1 MSAKRTYRD
10 INFVF
15 TYNNYTEEDVER
27 ICQLA
32 ILGDKVRYIAYGREV
47 APTTGTIHLQGFLQM
62 KERQTISGV
71 RRITG
76 IPYVRFMEGNFEQ
89 NDDYCSK
96 VSHLHEVGKRVG
108 SGRGKRTDLQDF
120 WELVKSGM
128 SDLEL
133 MEADFKTY
141 SRCMKS
147 VDRYRSLNKPTRNG
161 QTSLEVFLFYGQ
173 PGTGKTELALSQ
185 FEDSYRLPI
194 GRGFW
199 LTPSAVGKKHIVIDE
214 FKSNIGLSDLLQILD
229 KYPIEV
235 ERKGDHLWWCPDTI
249 IITTNRSPWDW
260 YNYNDRDFEREALFR
275 RIDYCYKFDKNTDK
289 IPQPKEIIG
298 WRENPSVFKNP
309 ITVSMGLMTGD
320 FVSISTRNVNNL

>member
-1 MSAKRTYRD
+1 MSDKKIYRH

-15 TYNNYTEEDVER
+15 TYNNYTEDDITR
-27 ICQLA
+27 ICDMA
-32 ILGDKVRYIAYGREV
+32 VLGTKVRYIAYSREV
-47 APTTGTIHLQGFLQM
+47 APTTGTNHLQGFLQM
-62 KERQTISGV
+62 KQQFTCADV

-76 IPYVRFMEGNFEQ
+76 IPWVRFMKGTFEQ

-96 VSHLHEVGKRVG
+96 QNNLHEVGKRVG
-108 SGRGKRTDLQDF
+108 EGGQGTRHDLTDFFEQVKAGK
-120 WELVKSGM
+120 

-133 MEADFKTY
+133 MEYDFKTY
-141 SRCMKS
+141 SKVMKS
-147 VDRYRSLNKPTRNG
+147 VDRFRSLNKPKRLE
-161 QTSLEVFLFYGQ
+161 QTKLEVFLFFGK

-214 FKSNIGLSDLLQILD
+214 FKSNIGLTDLLQLLD

-275 RIDYCYKFDKNTDK
+275 RIDYCYQFKKNADLV
-289 IPQPKEIIG
+289 PKPEELVG
-298 WRENPSVFKNP
+298 WRENPSLFKEQR
-309 ITVSMGLMTGD
+309 ILTVGLLSGEFIDVVTD
-320 FVSISTRNVNNL
+320 K

>member
-1 MSAKRTYRD
+1 
-10 INFVF
+10 
-15 TYNNYTEEDVER
+15 
-27 ICQLA
+27 LA
-32 ILGDKVRYIAYGREV
+32 ILNKDVRYVAYSREN
-47 APTTGTIHLQGFLQM
+47 APTTGTPHLQGFLQM
-62 KERQTISGV
+62 KKQCSCVEV

-76 IPYVRFMEGNFEQ
+76 IPWVKFMKGSFDD
-89 NDDYCSK
+89 NDIYCSK
-96 VSHLHEVGKRVG
+96 VATLHEAGKRVG
-108 SGRGKRTDLQDF
+108 EGGQGSRHDLDDF
-120 WELVKSGM
+120 WELVKSGK

-141 SRCMKS
+141 SKVMKS
-147 VDRYRSLNKPTRNG
+147 VDRYRSLMRPKRLE
-161 QTSLEVFLFYGQ
+161 QTKLEVFLFFGK

-214 FKSNIGLSDLLQILD
+214 FKSNIGLSDLLQLLD

-275 RIDYCYKFDKNTDK
+275 RIDYCYKFEKNSDLV
-289 IPQPKEIIG
+289 PKPVEMLA
-298 WRENPSVFKNP
+298 WRASPAVFKEKQML
-309 ITVSMGLMTGD
+309 TVGLLDGTFID
-320 FVSISTRNVNNL
+320 L